1 MQDGN
6 GYTKYQEEIKKMS
19 TEKSTTPDVNSNY
32 TSCKLWQIICYS
44 MVPAVGNFFM
54 IVFTMNAYIAKGGY
68 GLATALAASIASS
81 GKLFDAV
88 TDPLCAVIVPKI
100 HTKRFG
106 AASPI
111 LAIGYLMMAASV
123 LGIMFVF
130 PGMGVVPYAICY
142 MLYVL
147 GRTIHNQGKNIAS
160 NMLTNNPKQRPLIG
174 RCSQIYTM
182 VLAMLLSLYRA
193 KVLFPIFGGLTFELL
208 QVIGVTCVVA
218 CLIMDLLAMF
228 ALKDCDTYESVMAH
242 YRPGVKVKLSD
253 MIGMLRHNSA
263 FVTGVIS
270 DASDKLANEVASAAV
285 VSTLVFGVL
294 IGNYGFSGNISIYT
308 TITSVV
314 LIFFITGVAK
324 KIGAGKA
331 YLRYTWLATGVAVAM
346 FLFFLFGDYTQISV
360 KPLPTA
366 IFVILYSLLTASK
379 STTNAAVVTMY
390 HDIADYEF
398 YLTGKYEPGLVV
410 ATITMLGKIVSAAGG
425 MITAALLAT
434 IGYVDNVP
442 QPGDPATQ
450 KVFWIT
456 MLMWLGMMILGWV
469 CSIIAMHWYP
479 LTAEKM
485 VEVQAANK
493 IRREENLA
501 AQKAAMAA
509 EK

>member
-1 MQDGN
+1 
-6 GYTKYQEEIKKMS
+6 MS

-106 AASPI
+106 AARPI

-331 YLRYTWLATGVAVAM
+331 YLRYTWLATGVAVAQKNYLCHSLRIPPQV
-346 FLFFLFGDYTQISV
+346 FIIRYTALFFNVDSGCFSRISTLLSITFQPNGV
-360 KPLPTA
+360 VMVHQTMLYQPD
-366 IFVILYSLLTASK
+366 IFRSCWSDAPGK
-379 STTNAAVVTMY
+379 STSFA
-390 HDIADYEF
+390 IC
-398 YLTGKYEPGLVV
+398 
-410 ATITMLGKIVSAAGG
+410 SAA
-425 MITAALLAT
+425 
-434 IGYVDNVP
+434 
-442 QPGDPATQ
+442 
-450 KVFWIT
+450 W
-456 MLMWLGMMILGWV
+456 
-469 CSIIAMHWYP
+469 S
-479 LTAEKM
+479 
-485 VEVQAANK
+485 
-493 IRREENLA
+493 
-501 AQKAAMAA
+501 
-509 EK
+509 

>member
-1 MQDGN
+1 
-6 GYTKYQEEIKKMS
+6 MS
-19 TEKSTTPDVNSNY
+19 TTKGTSPNATSSYTT
-32 TSCKLWQIICYS
+32 CKLWQIICYS

-88 TDPLCAVIVPKI
+88 TDPLCAVLVPKMRS
-100 HTKRFG
+100 KRFG
-106 AASPI
+106 AARPI

-130 PGMGVVPYAICY
+130 PGMGIVPYAICY
-142 MLYVL
+142 MLYIL

-160 NMLTNNPKQRPLIG
+160 NLITNNPKQRPLIG

-182 VLAMLLSLYRA
+182 VLAMLLSLYRG
-193 KVLFPIFGGLTFELL
+193 KILFPIFGGLTFELL
-208 QVIGVTCVVA
+208 QVIGVTCVIA

-228 ALKDCDTYESVMAH
+228 ALKDCDTYENVLAH
-242 YRPGVKVKLSD
+242 YHPSVKIKLSD
-253 MIGMLRHNSA
+253 MVGMLKHNSA
-263 FVTGVIS
+263 FVAGVVS
-270 DASDKLANEVASAAV
+270 DASDKLANEVASASV
-285 VSTLVFGVL
+285 VNTLVFGVL
-294 IGNYGFSGNISIYT
+294 IGNYGFTGDISIYT

-314 LIFFITGVAK
+314 LIFFITGIAK

-331 YLRYTWLATGVAVAM
+331 YLRYTWVATGVAIAM
-346 FLFFLFGDYTQISV
+346 FLFFLMGEYTQISV
-360 KPLPTA
+360 KLIPTV
-366 IFVILYSLLTASK
+366 IFVVLYSMLTASK
-379 STTNAAVVTMY
+379 STTNAAIVTMY
-390 HDIADYEF
+390 QDIADYEF
-398 YLTGKYEPGLVV
+398 YLTGKYEPGLVI

-425 MITAALLAT
+425 LLTAALLAT

-450 KVFWIT
+450 KVFWVT
-456 MLMWLGMMILGWV
+456 MLMWLGMMIMGWV

-493 IRREENLA
+493 IRKQENLA
-501 AQKAAMAA
+501 AQKAAEAA
-509 EK
+509 AAAK